1 MWLLLQSTLGINRD
15 RFSPLLEKCLLNSLA
30 IILRSLIALCR
41 EIYYLSRVK
50 HCLDFAVSF

>member
-30 IILRSLIALCR
+30 IILSLIALCL